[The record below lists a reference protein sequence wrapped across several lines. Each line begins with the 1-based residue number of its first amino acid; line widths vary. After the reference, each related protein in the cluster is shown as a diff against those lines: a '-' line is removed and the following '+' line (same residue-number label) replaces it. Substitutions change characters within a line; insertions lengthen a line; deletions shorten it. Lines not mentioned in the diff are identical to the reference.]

1 MKKLI
6 SLMLVVLMLFSCV
19 SVATASAAY
28 TDGEHL
34 PQVYVEGLES
44 KGVYYKEDKDM
55 ENPLFFPI
63 DGNMMITKLTENYEE
78 KLKKAFLAQDSDAI
92 TAYLTDWIM
101 DCFGDIALGKDG
113 FTMSDKVYV
122 PETELDPYGDAKAGK
137 YIFRYD
143 CRLGGVDI
151 AAELVEYIEDV
162 KAATGA
168 KKVELVASSYGS
180 AVVLGLLHDYSAKI
194 REAVGTEN
202 DKEYANVEILDSI
215 DSILLCVPSANG
227 VDFASELFSGNINV
241 DPIALKGFL
250 DNSLNDEAISDLLST
265 LIKTGTLGAILDD
278 ALLPFVHVA
287 LMNAVRS
294 VIYNVFGTM
303 PSMWSFVDEAHFY
316 TALENVY
323 GADYASPDHEYAG
336 LIERITYYHENI
348 QKKSY
353 DILKAAE
360 NAEHNVNIICKY
372 GDPSIPISEKGDVLS
387 DGFVA
392 VTEASFGATASLNG
406 KTLPADYQQVACL
419 EKNHNHISADRCID
433 ASTCLLPENTW
444 FIKNLWHGTKNSAYY
459 KMIGDIV
466 YNDLSVNSLAEYP
479 QFMMVSEEDANKLV
493 PLVAENLPEVSEE
506 KETSWLEDFLS
517 FFKNFFPRLIAMIKG
532 WFSK

>member
-1 MKKLI
+1 MKKFI
-6 SLMLVVLMLFSCV
+6 SLFLSLVMIFSCCGAV
-19 SVATASAAY
+19 MASAA
-28 TDGEHL
+28 EEKASHL

-44 KGVYYKEDKDM
+44 KGVYYKEDVNQ

-92 TAYLTDWIM
+92 TAYLTDWIL

-122 PETELDPYGDAKAGK
+122 PETELNHWGDGK
-137 YIFRYD
+137 YVFKYD

-151 AAELVEYIEDV
+151 AAELVEYIEWV
-162 KAATGA
+162 KEETGSD
-168 KKVELVASSYGS
+168 KVELVASSYGS
-180 AVVLGLLHDYSAKI
+180 AVVLGLLHDYSESI
-194 REAVGTEN
+194 RTAVNTDTG
-202 DKEYANVEILDSI
+202 KEYDTSEDILDSI

-227 VDFASELFSGNINV
+227 VDFASELFSGTIDI
-241 DPIALKGFL
+241 DPVALKAFL
-250 DNSLNDEAISDLLST
+250 DDSLGDEDISNLIST

-294 VIYNVFGTM
+294 VILNVFGTM
-303 PSMWSFVDEAHFY
+303 PSMWSFVDEEHFY

-323 GADYASPDHEYAG
+323 GADYASPEHEYAG
-336 LIERITYYHENI
+336 LIDRITYYHENI

-353 DILKAAE
+353 DILGAAE
-360 NAEHNVNIICKY
+360 DMGHEVNIICKY
-372 GDPSIPISEKGDVLS
+372 GDPSIPISAKGNVLS

-392 VTEASFGATASLNG
+392 VTEASFGATASLNEQ
-406 KTLPADYQQVACL
+406 KLPADYTQAIDCG
-419 EKNHNHISADRCID
+419 HNHMSTDWCID
-433 ASTCLLPENTW
+433 ASTCAFPETTW
-444 FIKNLWHGTKNSAYY
+444 FIKNLWHGTKSDAYY

-466 YNDLSVNSLAEYP
+466 YNDITVSDWAEYP
-479 QFMMVSEEDANKLV
+479 QFLTVPEDNDNILV
-493 PLVAENLPEVSEE
+493 PLADYEE
-506 KETSWLEDFLS
+506 PSKDVVEEETTWWEDFIK
-517 FFKNFFPRLIAMIKG
+517 FITGFFPRLIEMIKG